1 MKYQMPEPALFFT
14 ENFGLG
20 DVSNVWGYSKDQ
32 ADEIFEAGRAAG
44 LEAAAKVDFYHLLRL
59 RENLTKNQC
68 YEYHEDIESA
78 IRNLAKEQPCES

>member
-1 MKYQMPEPALFFT
+1 MKYQMPEPTHETAMWPTLYT
-14 ENFGLG
+14 ATQMQTA
-20 DVSNVWGYSKDQ
+20 Y
-32 ADEIFEAGRAAG
+32 ATGRAAG
-44 LEAAAKVDFYHLLRL
+44 LEEAAKVDFYHLLRL

>member
-1 MKYQMPEPALFFT
+1 MKYQMPEPAYA
-14 ENFGLG
+14 
-20 DVSNVWGYSKDQ
+20 NVDNEHLYTATQVQAAYS
-32 ADEIFEAGRAAG
+32 AGRAAG
-44 LEAAAKVDFYHLLRL
+44 IEAAAKVDFYHLLRL